1 MAKQQSIQL
10 RVNGI
15 SYERS
20 VEPRV
25 LLVDFV
31 RHELG
36 LKGTHIG
43 CEQGICGAC
52 TIILNGESV
61 RSCLVLAIQA
71 DGADVLTVEGLSD
84 GEKLNGLQMAFWEH
98 HGLQC
103 GFCTPGFLMTAHDI
117 VNSSLLVE
125 EGEEVRR
132 LLSGNLCRCTGYQTI
147 VAAVSEV
154 LRQRREKPSNDKR

>member
-1 MAKQQSIQL
+1 MAKRQTIRL
-10 RVNGI
+10 NVNGI
-15 SYERS
+15 SYERA
-20 VEPRV
+20 VEPRM
-25 LLVDFV
+25 LLVDFI

-52 TIILNGESV
+52 TVILNGESV
-61 RSCLVLAIQA
+61 NSCLLLAIQA
-71 DGADVLTVEGLSD
+71 DGADILTVEGLSD
-84 GEKLNGLQMAFWEH
+84 GEQLSRLQMAFWEH

>member
-1 MAKQQSIQL
+1 MAKRQTIRL
-10 RVNGI
+10 NVNGI
-15 SYERS
+15 SYERA
-20 VEPRV
+20 VEPRM
-25 LLVDFV
+25 LLVDFI

-52 TIILNGESV
+52 TVILNGESV
-61 RSCLVLAIQA
+61 NSCLLLAIQA
-71 DGADVLTVEGLSD
+71 DGADILTVEGLSD
-84 GEKLNGLQMAFWEH
+84 GEQLSRLQMAFWEH

-125 EGEEVRR
+125 EGEIGRAHV
-132 LLSGNLCRCTGYQTI
+132 
-147 VAAVSEV
+147 
-154 LRQRREKPSNDKR
+154 